1 MANELTREDVQRLE
15 QSIQRVEKKLGELS
29 LDIQKLESYIYD
41 DADTNT
47 PGIVQRVRDHEKRI
61 EKIEEDERFKRRTM
75 ALIGTGGGAF
85 GMALI
90 ELGKWLFTHK

>member
-1 MANELTREDVQRLE
+1 MANELTKQDVERLE
-15 QSIQRVEKKLGELS
+15 LSIQRVEKKLGELS

-61 EKIEEDERFKRRTM
+61 ERIEEDERFKKRTM
-75 ALIGTGGGAF
+75 ALIGTTGGAF
-85 GMALI
+85 GMAII
-90 ELGKWLFTHK
+90 EFVKWIISNK

>member
-1 MANELTREDVQRLE
+1 MANELTKEDVQRLE
-15 QSIQRVEKKLGELS
+15 LSIQRVEKKLGELS

-61 EKIEEDERFKRRTM
+61 EKIEEYERFKKRTM
-75 ALIGTGGGAF
+75 ALIGTTGGAV

-90 ELGKWLFTHK
+90 EFIKWVFANK